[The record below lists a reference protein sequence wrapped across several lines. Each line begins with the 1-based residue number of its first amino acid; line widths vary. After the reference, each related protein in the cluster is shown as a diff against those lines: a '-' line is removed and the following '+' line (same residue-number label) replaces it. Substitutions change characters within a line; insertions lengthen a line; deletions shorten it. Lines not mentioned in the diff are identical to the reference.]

1 MGMTDPI
8 ADMLTRV
15 RNASLAKNEKVDVPA
30 SRIKNEL
37 ASLMRQ
43 EGFISNFKII
53 KDRKQDILRIY
64 LKYEAE
70 TESSVIHGLTR
81 VSKPGRR
88 VYSNKREI
96 PTVLNGMGISVLS
109 TSKGLITDRAARE
122 VGLGGE
128 IICKIW

>member
-15 RNASLAKNEKVDVPA
+15 RNASLAKNEKVDVPS

-96 PTVLNGMGISVLS
+96 PKVLNGIGISVLS